1 MSDCFFIL
9 FLSGKEIKIMLKDFG
24 IFITLVCLLVS
35 IVFVLNARWVIKSI
49 DNNYDLENNMVGR
62 IKVIASVVSI
72 LSLLFLYL
80 LIR

>member
-1 MSDCFFIL
+1 
-9 FLSGKEIKIMLKDFG
+9 MLKDFG

-49 DNNYDLENNMVGR
+49 DNNYDLENNMVGK
-62 IKVIASVVSI
+62 IKVIASAVSMI
-72 LSLLFLYL
+72 SLFCLYL

>member
-1 MSDCFFIL
+1 
-9 FLSGKEIKIMLKDFG
+9 MLKDFG